1 MPPEHFRVPA
11 CMYSEAIAENANA
24 RSPGDVNCWVRPY
37 RLRRPRRQDSCRC
50 AAGRDGHLPRRSTGR
65 TVEWRLPL
73 LGPREF
79 LAKGKKAPSTKER
92 TPRRVDAV
100 DMPAAAMRAALVQ
113 DGRTAGKLP
122 LLVAQDRSRRA
133 DGRWASG
140 KLALPPAGEFTACS
154 SKLSCPLAYPFRGSP
169 IGLHRPRS
177 HTMTDS
183 PFGIV
188 PSKSP

>member
-24 RSPGDVNCWVRPY
+24 RSPDDVNCWVRPY

-100 DMPAAAMRAALVQ
+100 DMPAAAVRAALVQ
-113 DGRTAGKLP
+113 DGRTAGEIATAGRARTISP
-122 LLVAQDRSRRA
+122 CRRPMGVREA
-133 DGRWASG
+133 R
-140 KLALPPAGEFTACS
+140 TATG
-154 SKLSCPLAYPFRGSP
+154 PR
-169 IGLHRPRS
+169 IHRL
-177 HTMTDS
+177 
-183 PFGIV
+183 
-188 PSKSP
+188 